1 MGARDECCWEL
12 LLSTCCVQY
21 TVSDMKNWLLLQPIQ
36 LSCAPIYVKQKEES
50 KREHAGV
57 CAELSIN
64 TRFSVGLCIVWLQF
78 AKSYQEFRI
87 LKKLCFSLSL
97 THQHA
102 FGGKKDFR
110 LVCLLNIHDSISLK
124 CDIQSVSLVIC
135 ELEFKANEMESQL
148 LKCHN
153 NTCMSVLCDRLR
165 SLVWT
170 WPFLSWIPALST
182 EGRLSSLKI

>member
-21 TVSDMKNWLLLQPIQ
+21 TVSDMKDWLLLQPIQ

-78 AKSYQEFRI
+78 AKSYQELRI

-102 FGGKKDFR
+102 SGEKKKDFR

-135 ELEFKANEMESQL
+135 ENLRLMRWRASCSNAIIIHACLS
-148 LKCHN
+148 
-153 NTCMSVLCDRLR
+153 SVIGWDPWFELD
-165 SLVWT
+165 
-170 WPFLSWIPALST
+170 PFFLSFLD
-182 EGRLSSLKI
+182 SSFKYRRKT